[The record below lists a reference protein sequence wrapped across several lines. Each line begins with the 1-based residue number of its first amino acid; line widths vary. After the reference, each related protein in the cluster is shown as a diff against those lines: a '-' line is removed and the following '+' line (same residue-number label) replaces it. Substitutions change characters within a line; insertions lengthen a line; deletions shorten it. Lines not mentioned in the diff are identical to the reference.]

1 MYKLVHGLTLDEI
14 AAGNIEK
21 LHRRYPDGF
30 SEEDSLHREV

>member
-21 LHRRYPDGF
+21 LRKRYPDGF